1 MRSQKKQHKDV
12 KLNKGEKWMNHVKYS
27 GHTLQ
32 KKELIFFNVSTQPGI
47 EMNKKPNKFILH
59 LLRVTLNNKTKF
71 C

>member
-12 KLNKGEKWMNHVKYS
+12 KLNKGENWMNHVKYS

-47 EMNKKPNKFILH
+47 EMNKKRKF
-59 LLRVTLNNKTKF
+59 TLYHYIIQK
-71 C
+71 